1 MEIFKM
7 RAECAKILL
16 DGKLNIDEETGV
28 LTVDLSEED
37 KEKLMEY
44 AIISIVFD
52 AVKELQ
58 QKVDK

>member
-7 RAECAKILL
+7 RSDCAKILL

-58 QKVDK
+58 QKEDK

>member
-16 DGKLNIDEETGV
+16 DGKLKINEDTGE
-28 LTVDLSEED
+28 LTVNLREED

-52 AVKELQ
+52 AVTELQ